1 MQQRTADRIFDRLG
15 LPHDLAGYPMMQ
27 LIGARRLRVDQH
39 RGISTLS
46 ETLVILDTPRG
57 RIAVSGTGL
66 TVDSMDRDTVVLSG
80 FLAEID
86 LSGLR

>member
-1 MQQRTADRIFDRLG
+1 MQQHTADRILDRLG

-39 RGISTLS
+39 QGISTLS
-46 ETLVILDTPRG
+46 DTLVVVDTRRG
-57 RIAVSGTGL
+57 RIAVSGTDL
-66 TVDSMDRDTVVLSG
+66 TVDSMDRDTVILSG
-80 FLAEID
+80 FLADID